1 MVSVEKLN
9 RLWQDYKIRHDLEAR
24 QDLILNYAYIVR
36 STTNRIITGKLA
48 GFDHED
54 IISAGVIGLIKSV
67 DHFDPARHVKFEAYA
82 TKMIRL
88 AIFDYFRELDSLPR
102 SVRDKIKLARKTQSD
117 LERELGR
124 SPTIEELANR
134 LHLASSDLGL
144 LRSQIRYAE
153 PLSLE
158 DPVGEDGDHASR
170 LDFLVDESMNP
181 EQFLLNDEIRTQ
193 LIQALDRLPE
203 REKKI
208 LSLYYHNGLT
218 FREMGSL
225 IGVSETRVHQLHGQA
240 ISRLRNSFRRSGMNI
255 DQ

>member
-1 MVSVEKLN
+1 MVSVEKIN
-9 RLWQDYKIRHDLEAR
+9 RMWQDYKLRHDPQAR
-24 QDLILNYAYIVR
+24 QDLILNYAHLVR
-36 STTNRIITGKLA
+36 STTNRIITGRLV
-48 GFDHED
+48 GFDRED
-54 IISAGVIGLIKSV
+54 IVSAGVIGLVKSV
-67 DHFDPARHVKFEAYA
+67 DQFDPARDVKFEAYA
-82 TKMIRL
+82 TTMIRL

-102 SVRDKIKLARKTQSD
+102 SVRDKIKMARKTQND

-124 SPTIEELANR
+124 TPTIEEIANR

-158 DPVGEDGDHASR
+158 DPVGDEGDHASR
-170 LDFLVDESMNP
+170 LDFLIDESMNP

-203 REKKI
+203 RERKI

-218 FREMGSL
+218 FRELGSL

-240 ISRLRNSFRRSGMNI
+240 ITRLRTSFRRSGMNI
-255 DQ
+255 DH